1 MNVVVVIQVVILL
14 IIHTNNTNNNINSST
29 MSVTVKWGKER
40 FSFALPPPDTKLS
53 VIRTAISEYTH
64 IPYNAF
70 KLIYK
75 GTVMKDD
82 NANISQYHLTKSS
95 SITLIA
101 HDHPISQ
108 PQLPHD
114 QSSEQSLINTI
125 SSELANVRT
134 ELLPSLNTLLA
145 TPREDTPL
153 QQKEYRRLGELLLQ
167 SLLRLDALESDR
179 EWVDAR
185 NQRKA
190 AVKEVQALL
199 DRLDDTMAP
208 SS

>member
-1 MNVVVVIQVVILL
+1 
-14 IIHTNNTNNNINSST
+14 

-40 FSFALPPPDTKLS
+40 FSFALPPPDTRLS
-53 VIRTAISEYTH
+53 AIRTAISEHTH

-82 NANISQYHLTKSS
+82 NATISQYHLVKNS
-95 SITLIA
+95 SITIIA

-108 PQLPHD
+108 TGPPQHD

-167 SLLRLDALESDR
+167 ALLRLDALESERD
-179 EWVDAR
+179 WIDAR

-199 DRLDDTMAP
+199 DRLDA

>member
-1 MNVVVVIQVVILL
+1 MTI
-14 IIHTNNTNNNINSST
+14 
-29 MSVTVKWGKER
+29 TVKWGKER
-40 FSFALPPPDTKLS
+40 FSFELPPPDTKLS
-53 VIRTAISEYTH
+53 AIRTAIAEHTH

-70 KLIYK
+70 KLIHK

-82 NANISQYHLTKSS
+82 NASVAQYRLSQNS

-101 HDHPISQ
+101 HDHPLPPLPPSL
-108 PQLPHD
+108 PQ
-114 QSSEQSLINTI
+114 EQSLIHTI

-134 ELLPSLNTLLA
+134 VLVPPLHTLLA
-145 TPREDTPL
+145 TPRENTPV

-167 SLLRLDALESDR
+167 SLLRLDALAPERDWQVAR
-179 EWVDAR
+179 E
-185 NQRKA
+185 QRKA

-199 DRLDDTMAP
+199 DCLDDALAP